1 MSASQPP
8 RLASWLLQHLASSP
22 QRESLAGDLIERY
35 HDAHSAAWYWRQV
48 FGAILAG
55 VTRDVRDHKL
65 LAIRAVAIGWLLAV
79 LFSFPVNWMSN
90 AGRAWMIE
98 WLADTRR
105 YSFWW
110 VFWSGQLPYALLVYV
125 ACVISGWIIARLHQA
140 HAVAMVAVYA
150 AAVLVAE
157 YGMAS
162 WMWWWRDGLPPMPQ
176 LAVIVLLLLMIGH
189 PISIAIGGLWALRAD
204 ANTTLSAS
212 SE

>member
-22 QRESLAGDLIERY
+22 RRDSLAGDLIERY
-35 HDAHSAAWYWRQV
+35 HDGHSAAWYWRQV
-48 FGAILAG
+48 LWAILAG
-55 VTRDVRDHKL
+55 VARDVRDHKL

-79 LFSFPVNWMSN
+79 LFSFPVDWISN

-98 WLADTRR
+98 LAEPRR

-110 VFWSGQLPYALLVYV
+110 VFWSGQLPYALLVYA

-150 AAVLVAE
+150 AAVLVAD

-176 LAVIVLLLLMIGH
+176 LALIVLLLLMIGH
-189 PISIAIGGLWALRAD
+189 PISIAIGGLWALGAD
-204 ANTTLSAS
+204 SNTTLPAS
-212 SE
+212 SD